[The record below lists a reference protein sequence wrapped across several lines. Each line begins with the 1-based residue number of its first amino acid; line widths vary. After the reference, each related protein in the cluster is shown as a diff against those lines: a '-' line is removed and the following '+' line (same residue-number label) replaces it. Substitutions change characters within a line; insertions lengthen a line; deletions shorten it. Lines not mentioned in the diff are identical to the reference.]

1 MLYKVFFIAILVMT
15 GCGASRPPIAQYT
28 SATIIDSYPSAV
40 SFDVSFD
47 LSNNNDEPLKLVE
60 YTYTVSVDGNTVYHG
75 FAEAQQT
82 LPRGST
88 TTSSIPIV
96 VPRAFISGQNI
107 VVWHLK
113 GKLDYLSHGALAE
126 TLFDSKIW
134 QPSANFT
141 ATDSFDASLVEYVF
155 PLAVSTNELNKTE

>member
-1 MLYKVFFIAILVMT
+1 MFNKVFFIVCLAAT
-15 GCGASRPPIAQYT
+15 GCGASRPPIAQYSS
-28 SATIIDSYPSAV
+28 SAMNESYPSAV

-47 LSNNNDEPLKLVE
+47 LSNNNDEPLKLVQ
-60 YTYTVSVDGNTVYHG
+60 YTYTVSVAGNNVYQG

-88 TTSSIPIV
+88 TTTSIPIV
-96 VPRAFISGQNI
+96 VPRAFIAGRDT
-107 VVWHLK
+107 VAWHLS

-134 QPSANFT
+134 KPSIPIT
-141 ATDSFDASLVEYVF
+141 AADSFDVPAVEFVL
-155 PLAVSTNELNKTE
+155 PLTVSTNEL